1 MLVKIMSKSCP
12 WNCAFSG
19 LLRSTQTISLPG
31 VTEPSSSCPVGS
43 STICSRLPDKLLSGE
58 MKVMLL
64 ESDRVKLGGDGGD
77 AQDGEG
83 KGAGEEEGGDGIAEG
98 RRRGE
103 RSWRWEV
110 ELEIMLREEERREG
124 RL

>member
-1 MLVKIMSKSCP
+1 M
-12 WNCAFSG
+12 
-19 LLRSTQTISLPG
+19 
-31 VTEPSSSCPVGS
+31 
-43 STICSRLPDKLLSGE
+43 PDKLLSGE

-64 ESDRVKLGGDGGD
+64 ESDRMKLGGDGGD

-83 KGAGEEEGGDGIAEG
+83 KGAAEEEGGDGIAEG

>member
-1 MLVKIMSKSCP
+1 M
-12 WNCAFSG
+12 
-19 LLRSTQTISLPG
+19 
-31 VTEPSSSCPVGS
+31 
-43 STICSRLPDKLLSGE
+43 PDKLLSGE

-83 KGAGEEEGGDGIAEG
+83 KGAGEEEGGDGIAVG